1 MKKKL
6 IAFLAVIIIII
17 IGVCLFGK
25 SKAKN
30 VDYNIAKVEKRNMVQ
45 TVEASGTVNPVQ
57 SVNIG
62 SQVSGKISKLY
73 VDYNSKVTK
82 GQLLAEID
90 PSLFQASVD
99 KARADLNNAQANYN
113 KVLAQANYNKANY
126 GRYSRLYQKH
136 YVSKDEVESAYATYI
151 ASQSELSAM
160 QANIKQAQAN
170 LDTAQTNMY
179 YTKIISP
186 VDGVVVSRAVD
197 EGQTVASSFQTPELF
212 VVAQDLTQMQI
223 EVSVSEA
230 DIGKIKEGQEAEYTL
245 DGYPDEVFKG
255 KVSQIRISPTT
266 VSNVTTYTVVVDV
279 KNDEDILKPGMNA
292 NVTIITQNEKDALCV
307 PSIALKYVPKN
318 ITEKFQE
325 QGIWIL
331 QGRKPERIE
340 IKTGLKDGDYTQI
353 ISDNI
358 QEGME
363 VLMPIKTDKK
373 KAGGPPRMF

>member
-136 YVSKDEVESAYATYI
+136 YVSKDEVESVYATYI

>member
-6 IAFLAVIIIII
+6 VAFLAVIIIII
-17 IGVCLFGK
+17 IGVCLFEK

-30 VDYNIAKVEKRNMVQ
+30 ADYNIAKVEKRNMVQ